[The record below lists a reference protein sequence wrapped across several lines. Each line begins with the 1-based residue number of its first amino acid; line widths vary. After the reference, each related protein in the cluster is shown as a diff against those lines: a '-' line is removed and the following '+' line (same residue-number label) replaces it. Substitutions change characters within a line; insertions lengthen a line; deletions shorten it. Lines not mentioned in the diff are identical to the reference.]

1 MINTNFIIGISLISI
16 YWYITTTFASKV
28 TIAACQA
35 HIRKVCKCVIT
46 KIGIFTR
53 PSADAENAKKVREDH
68 SLITSIVLL
77 SIASKTFVFERQDF
91 LGDLLC
97 KGAIEGDPSA
107 CVLPRANCPI
117 DTFLLKSR
125 LGKMDASPCLLLWD
139 PALALPP
146 VARNSSSLVVTRPP
160 TQEHWHS
167 SDILPSVTM
176 AHKVDP
182 YEGIDFE
189 EINEATDLADDEIKC
204 LKNCFDLF
212 DSKKQTF
219 LSADDLDE
227 ILRAMG
233 FRPSAEELKA
243 ILEEIDEDGSGEI
256 EFAEFCQLCAKF
268 LVEDP
273 DIETLK
279 RELKAAFRSFFY
291 CSTYISF
298 QQQPYFVESTTRMEK
313 GSSRWTRWEAWSPS
327 YCSRSPRK
335 SWTGSSTSWTRTAPA
350 RWISTSSVKWWWA
363 PLRIEHKRKCK
374 RTENKPFQS

>member
-1 MINTNFIIGISLISI
+1 MDIS
-16 YWYITTTFASKV
+16 
-28 TIAACQA
+28 
-35 HIRKVCKCVIT
+35 
-46 KIGIFTR
+46 KILLHVLSGKE
-53 PSADAENAKKVREDH
+53 SQ
-68 SLITSIVLL
+68 SL
-77 SIASKTFVFERQDF
+77 
-91 LGDLLC
+91 
-97 KGAIEGDPSA
+97 
-107 CVLPRANCPI
+107 
-117 DTFLLKSR
+117 
-125 LGKMDASPCLLLWD
+125 
-139 PALALPP
+139 
-146 VARNSSSLVVTRPP
+146 
-160 TQEHWHS
+160 
-167 SDILPSVTM
+167 
-176 AHKVDP
+176 KVDP

-291 CSTYISF
+291 CSTYTSF
-298 QQQPYFVESTTRMEK
+298 QQQP
-313 GSSRWTRWEAWSPS
+313 
-327 YCSRSPRK
+327 
-335 SWTGSSTSWTRTAPA
+335 
-350 RWISTSSVKWWWA
+350 
-363 PLRIEHKRKCK
+363 
-374 RTENKPFQS
+374 